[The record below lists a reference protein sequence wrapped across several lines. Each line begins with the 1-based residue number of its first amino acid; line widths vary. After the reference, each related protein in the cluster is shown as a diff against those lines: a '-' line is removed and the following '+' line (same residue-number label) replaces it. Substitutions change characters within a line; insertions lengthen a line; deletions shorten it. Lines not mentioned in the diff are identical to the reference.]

1 MYKKVPLRMTKQNTF
16 LYRSDADDISD
27 ASDAT
32 EIKSLPESGSPSR
45 KSASLERREEEED
58 VERSAAGQ
66 ESVSEERLRL
76 HEPRSTGT
84 TARGVEWRHGS
95 LRNLTELEGSE
106 RAGGVKPPEVETR
119 PADNYLR
126 GEDRPKLR
134 KEHSTSIAD
143 EISRRHP
150 ERGNG
155 RSEGV
160 TLRGEVVRQGFL
172 VNRGE
177 EGLESQRELQRR
189 EVENRFRGTGG
200 GGGRTEV
207 LARSEN
213 GRMEERRDGLELM
226 GRENVASGRI
236 PAGKQST
243 NSQDS

>member
-1 MYKKVPLRMTKQNTF
+1 MLWIQIFNTDAKNYSF
-16 LYRSDADDISD
+16 RSDADDISD

-58 VERSAAGQ
+58 VERSAVGQ
-66 ESVSEERLRL
+66 ETVSEERLRL
-76 HEPRSTGT
+76 QEPRSTGT
-84 TARGVEWRHGS
+84 TARGVEWRHGG

-106 RAGGVKPPEVETR
+106 RAGGVKPAEVETR

-126 GEDRPKLR
+126 GRDRPELR
-134 KEHSTSIAD
+134 KEQSTSAAD

-160 TLRGEVVRQGFL
+160 TLRGEVGRQGLL
-172 VNRGE
+172 VNNGE
-177 EGLESQRELQRR
+177 EGLENQRDLQRR
-189 EVENRFRGTGG
+189 EVEKVGG

-207 LARSEN
+207 LGRLED
-213 GRMEERRDGLELM
+213 GRMEERRDGVELM
-226 GRENVASGRI
+226 GRENVASGSI
-236 PAGKQST
+236 PGGKQSI

>member
-1 MYKKVPLRMTKQNTF
+1 M
-16 LYRSDADDISD
+16 YRSDADDISD

-32 EIKSLPESGSPSR
+32 EIKSLPESGSFSR

-58 VERSAAGQ
+58 VERSAVGQ

-76 HEPRSTGT
+76 QEPRPTET
-84 TARGVEWRHGS
+84 TTRGVEWRLGG

-106 RAGGVKPPEVETR
+106 RVGGAKPPEVETR

-126 GEDRPKLR
+126 GGDRPELR
-134 KEHSTSIAD
+134 KEHSTTVAD

-160 TLRGEVVRQGFL
+160 TFHGEVGRQGFL
-172 VNRGE
+172 VNNGE
-177 EGLESQRELQRR
+177 EGLENQPEPQRR
-189 EVENRFRGTGG
+189 GEQNRSLGTGG
-200 GGGRTEV
+200 GGGRTEA
-207 LARSEN
+207 LARSED

-226 GRENVASGRI
+226 SRENVASGR
-236 PAGKQST
+236 KQST

>member
-1 MYKKVPLRMTKQNTF
+1 M
-16 LYRSDADDISD
+16 YRSDADDISD

-76 HEPRSTGT
+76 QEPRSTGT
-84 TARGVEWRHGS
+84 TATGVEWRHGD
-95 LRNLTELEGSE
+95 LRHLTELERSE

-126 GEDRPKLR
+126 SGDRPVLR
-134 KEHSTSIAD
+134 KEHSTSVAD

-155 RSEGV
+155 RSEG
-160 TLRGEVVRQGFL
+160 FL
-172 VNRGE
+172 VNSGE
-177 EGLESQRELQRR
+177 EGLENQQEHQRGG
-189 EVENRFRGTGG
+189 VDNRSLGTGG
-200 GGGRTEV
+200 GGGRTEA
-207 LARSEN
+207 LGRSEN
-213 GRMEERRDGLELM
+213 ERMEERRYGLELM

-236 PAGKQST
+236 PGGKQST
-243 NSQDS
+243 SSQDS

>member
-1 MYKKVPLRMTKQNTF
+1 MYKNSILEDGESIITF

-45 KSASLERREEEED
+45 KSASLERREKEED
-58 VERSAAGQ
+58 VERSAVGQ

-76 HEPRSTGT
+76 QEPRSTGT
-84 TARGVEWRHGS
+84 TATGVLWRHGGM
-95 LRNLTELEGSE
+95 RNLTELEGSE
-106 RAGGVKPPEVETR
+106 RSGGAKPPEVETR

-126 GEDRPKLR
+126 GRDRPELR
-134 KEHSTSIAD
+134 KEHSTTVAD

-160 TLRGEVVRQGFL
+160 TLRGEVGRQGFL
-172 VNRGE
+172 VNNGE
-177 EGLESQRELQRR
+177 EGLESHRELQRR
-189 EVENRFRGTGG
+189 GEESRSLGTGG
-200 GGGRTEV
+200 GGGT
-207 LARSEN
+207 AGRSED

-236 PAGKQST
+236 PGGKQST
-243 NSQDS
+243 NSQDSL